1 MRIKVMIP
9 NENGKIE
16 LTPGELQQLLNE
28 AYNQGWNDRP
38 YNYGYLSNTTYANDI
53 NSAATSALQTNKEIK

>member
-28 AYNQGWNDRP
+28 AYNQGWNDKP
-38 YNYGYLSNTTYANDI
+38 YNYGSLASINYAHNTDSTH
-53 NSAATSALQTNKEIK
+53 TSIQG